1 MGALLIFLL
10 SKFELIK
17 LFFILINNFQKKKK
31 TITFDYLHF
40 FVLFKYFSLKIFN
53 YPKRET
59 LFKGKKKNEEK
70 TVSVSYNLLLQIS
83 RSIIAQSWFRLRI
96 DKPIHVNFRKFYTNL
111 K

>member
-17 LFFILINNFQKKKK
+17 LFFILINNFKKK

-40 FVLFKYFSLKIFN
+40 FVLFKYFSSKIFN

-59 LFKGKKKNEEK
+59 LFKGKKKK
-70 TVSVSYNLLLQIS
+70 MKKKLL
-83 RSIIAQSWFRLRI
+83 
-96 DKPIHVNFRKFYTNL
+96 V
-111 K
+111 